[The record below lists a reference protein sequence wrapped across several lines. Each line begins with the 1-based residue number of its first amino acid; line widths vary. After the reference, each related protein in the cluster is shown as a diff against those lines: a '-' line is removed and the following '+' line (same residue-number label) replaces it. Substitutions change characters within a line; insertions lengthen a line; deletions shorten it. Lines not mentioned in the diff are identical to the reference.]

1 MKTILQGIVG
11 STAYGLATPSSD
23 VDRMGVF
30 IAPTSQVVSFHRP
43 KESVVTTKP
52 DITQHEVGKFLSLV
66 LRCNPSV
73 TELLWLSNGRETGSD
88 YEDYEELDAPW
99 GYDLIYMR
107 KSFLSAPLIKNAYL
121 GYATQQFKKLISRG
135 DGTFGPDLAKR
146 TQKHARHLRGL
157 VEQGFE
163 LYTTGSLTVKVS
175 DPEAIRYFGQRVEAN
190 PEVAIAY
197 MARAEAKFADARS
210 VLPERPDEEK
220 AERWLI
226 HLRKQNWEV

>member
-30 IAPTSQVVSFHRP
+30 IAPTSQIVSFHPP
-43 KESVVTTKP
+43 KESVVTNHP
-52 DITQHEVGKFLSLV
+52 DITRHEVGKFLNLV

-73 TELLWLSNGRETGSD
+73 TELLWLGAPDSPFDG
-88 YEDYEELDAPW
+88 YEELEGKW
-99 GYDLIYMR
+99 GMDLISMR
-107 KSFLSAPLIKNAYL
+107 RSFLSAPLVKNAYL
-121 GYATQQFKKLISRG
+121 GYATHQFKKLLARG

-146 TQKHARHLRGL
+146 TQKHARHLRRL

-163 LYTTGSLTVKVS
+163 MYTTGALTVKVA
-175 DPEAIRYFGQRVEAN
+175 DPEAIHEFGRRVEAD

-197 MARAEAKFADARS
+197 MARAEANFADVKS
-210 VLPERPDEEK
+210 VLPDHPDEEK
-220 AERWLI
+220 AERWLV
-226 HLRKQNWEV
+226 HLRKQNWEI

>member
-23 VDRMGVF
+23 IDRMGVF
-30 IAPTSQVVSFHRP
+30 IAPTSQVVSFHPP
-43 KESVVTTKP
+43 KESVVTNKP
-52 DITQHEVGKFLSLV
+52 DVTMHEVGKFLSLV

-73 TELLWLSNGRETGSD
+73 TELLWLGDRLDS
-88 YEDYEELDAPW
+88 YEVLDAPW

-107 KSFLSAPLIKNAYL
+107 KSFLSAPLVKNAYL

-146 TQKHARHLRGL
+146 TQKHARHLRRL

-163 LYTTGSLTVKVS
+163 MYTTGSLTVQVA
-175 DPEAIRYFGQRVEAN
+175 DPEGIHEFGRRVEAD

-197 MARAEAKFADARS
+197 MARAEANFADVKSA
-210 VLPERPDEEK
+210 LPDHPDEEK

-226 HLRKQNWEV
+226 HVRKQHWEI